1 MRGIKSESEI
11 SWIPSES
18 DTTSEEGAGIADD
31 PRYHARA
38 GHQMRI

>member
-1 MRGIKSESEI
+1 MRDIKSESKI
-11 SWIPSES
+11 SWIPSERS
-18 DTTSEEGAGIADD
+18 TISEEGAGIADD